1 MKQPCRESSRGFTLI
16 ELMIVV
22 AIIGVLASIAIPLFQ
37 NMTMRTRIA
46 EREPIMRAIAK
57 GVEDFSLG
65 ATLHTWWVPGSL
77 QSDEFSWHFQAP
89 WIQTGDG
96 WKDLPLIVEGATY
109 CSYQFT
115 VDAAAVPV
123 QLIVTGDCDID
134 GDSVH
139 NTKVQTYSGYGNS
152 FVLVV
157 GVPRG
162 RLHLLTQAPV
172 AVASRPA

>member
-1 MKQPCRESSRGFTLI
+1 MKRPERKSSRGFTLI

-22 AIIGVLASIAIPLFQ
+22 AIIGVIASIAIPLFQ

-65 ATLHTWWVPGSL
+65 ATSIPGGFQGLYNPTNAPGTSKHPWV
-77 QSDEFSWHFQAP
+77 
-89 WIQTGDG
+89 QTGDG

-134 GDSVH
+134 GDTVH

-152 FVLVV
+152 FVLVAES
-157 GVPRG
+157 P
-162 RLHLLTQAPV
+162 
-172 AVASRPA
+172 PADTIF